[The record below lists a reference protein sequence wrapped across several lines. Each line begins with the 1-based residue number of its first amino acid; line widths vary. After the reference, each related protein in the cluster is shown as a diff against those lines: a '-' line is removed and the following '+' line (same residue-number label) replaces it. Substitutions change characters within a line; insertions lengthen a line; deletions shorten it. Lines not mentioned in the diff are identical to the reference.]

1 MKNGTAYAA
10 KLKKRWAKLR
20 NGADVEEGGVAQDP
34 IHCLAAGVLGAGMS
48 PDQVRRAIDRLTAEA
63 VDWNE
68 IRVSNAD
75 DLARIAG
82 MKSQVAVFQRLID
95 ALQHLY
101 DKENT
106 LGMDRL
112 DNMGRREARQ
122 YLESL
127 NGMDEYAVATVMLW
141 SLGGHAIPVND
152 AMLQTLCDEDLVN
165 PDATRA
171 EVQAFLERHIS
182 AAEGR
187 LFVTVMNSHKP
198 GKSKKV
204 KSGKKKTA
212 RKKSKKS

>member
-1 MKNGTAYAA
+1 
-10 KLKKRWAKLR
+10 
-20 NGADVEEGGVAQDP
+20 
-34 IHCLAAGVLGAGMS
+34 
-48 PDQVRRAIDRLTAEA
+48 
-63 VDWNE
+63 
-68 IRVSNAD
+68 
-75 DLARIAG
+75 